1 MGATWGNLGGLTT
14 FCRYGQSWIG
24 LLALSAT
31 KTLRG
36 VEGVWV
42 IEMNV
47 SIEDGSI
54 NGYKVNLEVT
64 FQLKVPS

>member
-1 MGATWGNLGGLTT
+1 MGATWGSLGGLTT
-14 FCRYGQSWIG
+14 FDRYGQSWIG

-36 VEGVWV
+36 VWV

-47 SIEDGSI
+47 SIEDGNI